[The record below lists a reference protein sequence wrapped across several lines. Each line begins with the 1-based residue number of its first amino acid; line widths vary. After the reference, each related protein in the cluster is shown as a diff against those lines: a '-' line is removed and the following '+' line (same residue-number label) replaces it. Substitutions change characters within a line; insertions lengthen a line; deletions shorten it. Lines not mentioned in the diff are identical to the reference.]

1 MESLIKE
8 ITEDLKVELGFTE
21 DSDINILS
29 SKVKNSA
36 NEIKRDRNYPDTYSE
51 EKIISDLRN
60 YYSNIHDLA
69 LYDYNQIGAEGETSH
84 SENSI
89 SRTWKNRSECKNGV
103 VAFCKIL

>member
-60 YYSNIHDLA
+60 
-69 LYDYNQIGAEGETSH
+69 
-84 SENSI
+84 
-89 SRTWKNRSECKNGV
+89 
-103 VAFCKIL
+103 